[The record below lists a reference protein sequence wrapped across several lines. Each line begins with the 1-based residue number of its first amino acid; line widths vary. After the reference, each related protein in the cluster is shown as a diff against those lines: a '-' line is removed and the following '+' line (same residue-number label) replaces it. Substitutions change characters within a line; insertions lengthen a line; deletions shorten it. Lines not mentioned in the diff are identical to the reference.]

1 MNGYTQKPNKG
12 TLFVNKFKKHE
23 KAPDFRGS
31 IHVDKDYLIDLIKNR
46 NSELIE
52 IKLDAWKGVTKDNQP
67 WLSLSV
73 DTYKKPDDTAA
84 APEKDPW
91 EI

>member
-12 TLFVNKFKKHE
+12 SMFVNKFKKHE

-31 IHVDKDYLIDLIKNR
+31 IHVDSEYLQQLINSR
-46 NSELIE
+46 NDVLVE
-52 IKLDAWKGVTKDNQP
+52 IKLDAWKGATKDGQP

-73 DTYKKPDDTAA
+73 DTYKKPDDAA
-84 APEKDPW
+84 ASPSKDPW
-91 EI
+91 EL